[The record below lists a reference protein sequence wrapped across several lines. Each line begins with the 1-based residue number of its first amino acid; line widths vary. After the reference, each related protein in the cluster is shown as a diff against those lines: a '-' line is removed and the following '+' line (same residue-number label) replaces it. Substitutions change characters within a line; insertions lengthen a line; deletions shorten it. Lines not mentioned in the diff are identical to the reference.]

1 MANMNFLHTLSP
13 AFTDFIQA
21 GTGSS
26 AYEHALVW
34 ALVAVIL
41 ILVIIAMV

>member
-1 MANMNFLHTLSP
+1 MTFLHNLSP
-13 AFTDFIQA
+13 AFATFIQA

-34 ALVAVIL
+34 ALVAVVC
-41 ILVIIAMV
+41 ILVIIALM

>member
-1 MANMNFLHTLSP
+1 MNFLHNLSP
-13 AFTDFIQA
+13 ALTDFIQA

-34 ALVAVIL
+34 ALVAVVC
-41 ILVIIAMV
+41 ILVIVTLL